1 MSEICEVLRGSA
13 FFGIALSVLC
23 FEAASWIKAKLKW
36 PIFNPFL
43 IATLLVIGVLKLLN
57 ISYAEYNNSAQHLN
71 VLMTPATVCLAV
83 PLYRK
88 LDMLR
93 RNLAAV
99 LGSIVCGVLINMA
112 VVFGLSLLLGMGH
125 EEYVSMLPKSITTP
139 IGLALCEEYGG
150 IRSITVL
157 VILFTGIIGN
167 VAGETM
173 FSLLRVRWPMSRGLA
188 MGASAHAIGTAKAM
202 EMGEAEGAMSGLAI
216 AVTGVLTVI
225 IAPLF
230 THLI

>member
-1 MSEICEVLRGSA
+1 MSEVCEVLRSSA

-23 FEAASWIKAKLKW
+23 FEMASWIKAKLKW

-43 IATLLVIGVLKLLN
+43 IATLLVIGSLKLLN

-150 IRSITVL
+150 ISSITVL
-157 VILFTGIIGN
+157 VILFTGITGN
-167 VAGETM
+167 VAGEIM

-225 IAPLF
+225 IAPFF